1 MPHERNANI
10 EINCIMEN
18 NQQQILSEIKSLMAT
33 VRLHLEQ
40 LDAKMAQFQQ
50 MCEPQEY
57 DVDPIEMDFDVFPS
71 MVSDDLPFSLDVQ
84 SVVPDEPADEP
95 LPVVPADSELPAPV
109 QPEPEENEPEPPASV
124 QPEPVLSEP
133 VPVQPEPEEVE
144 SERPAPV
151 QPEPESKTASVA
163 VIDAMATHHAWRND
177 MPGSAVKD
185 VRAAI
190 ALVDR
195 ALFINTLFNE
205 DAMAFLEALNY
216 INQAGDLDTVVNYL
230 AETYP
235 QWDFDSDVVYR
246 FMMAVRRKVN

>member
-1 MPHERNANI
+1 VE
-10 EINCIMEN
+10 
-18 NQQQILSEIKSLMAT
+18 
-33 VRLHLEQ
+33 
-40 LDAKMAQFQQ
+40 
-50 MCEPQEY
+50 
-57 DVDPIEMDFDVFPS
+57 PIEMDFDVFPS
-71 MVSDDLPFSLDVQ
+71 VVSDDLPFS
-84 SVVPDEPADEP
+84 PDARPAAPEEPIGEP
-95 LPVVPADSELPAPV
+95 LPAAPEEPEPVLSAPAQPEPVAV
-109 QPEPEENEPEPPASV
+109 QPEPEEPE
-124 QPEPVLSEP
+124 SELP
-133 VPVQPEPEEVE
+133 DPVQPELVLSGSELVQPAPEEPE
-144 SERPAPV
+144 PV
-151 QPEPESKTASVA
+151 ATVRPEPESAAAAVA
-163 VIDAMATHHAWRND
+163 VIDAMATRHAWKND
-177 MPGSAVKD
+177 MPGSQVKD

>member
-109 QPEPEENEPEPPASV
+109 QPEPEENE
-124 QPEPVLSEP
+124 SE
-133 VPVQPEPEEVE
+133 Q
-144 SERPAPV
+144 PAPV

-195 ALFINTLFNE
+195 ALFINTLFKE

>member
-109 QPEPEENEPEPPASV
+109 QPEPEEVEHEL
-124 QPEPVLSEP
+124 PVS
-133 VPVQPEPEEVE
+133 
-144 SERPAPV
+144 V

-195 ALFINTLFNE
+195 ALFINTLFKE

>member
-95 LPVVPADSELPAPV
+95 LPVVPTDSELPAPV
-109 QPEPEENEPEPPASV
+109 QPEPEPMV
-124 QPEPVLSEP
+124 
-133 VPVQPEPEEVE
+133 
-144 SERPAPV
+144 
-151 QPEPESKTASVA
+151 ASVA

-195 ALFINTLFNE
+195 ALFINTLFKE

>member
-95 LPVVPADSELPAPV
+95 LPVVPTDSELPAPV
-109 QPEPEENEPEPPASV
+109 QPEPEE
-124 QPEPVLSEP
+124 
-133 VPVQPEPEEVE
+133 VE
-144 SERPAPV
+144 SEQPAPV
-151 QPEPESKTASVA
+151 QPEPEAVESEQPAPVQPEPEPMVASVA

-195 ALFINTLFNE
+195 ALFINTLFKE

>member
-109 QPEPEENEPEPPASV
+109 QPEP
-124 QPEPVLSEP
+124 VLSEP
-133 VPVQPEPEEVE
+133 VLVQPEPEEVE
-144 SERPAPV
+144 HELPVSV

-195 ALFINTLFNE
+195 ALFINTLFKE

>member
-109 QPEPEENEPEPPASV
+109 QPEPEEVEHELPVSV
-124 QPEPVLSEP
+124 QPEPEP
-133 VPVQPEPEEVE
+133 M
-144 SERPAPV
+144 A
-151 QPEPESKTASVA
+151 ASVA

-195 ALFINTLFNE
+195 ALFINTLFKE